1 MPLSLIIVTITY
13 NIIITFIISSDLAS
27 INPGQ
32 HEVHILITLGTFQTL
47 QATQSPIASWIQWES
62 ILAKFAQS
70 LKAIKSCE
78 FRDSFIKVGEN
89 EDNER
94 ITSIAMR
101 LHLFFWLL
109 LFLLLLEQNYCILYQ
124 GSWKDFRDFPFVVFV
139 RVWPISI
146 NPTSL
151 SNCFNFLDTSWNLMP
166 IISTKLS
173 KYSNFE
179 VFPRILKQMK
189 AGWTENIKELKTWN

>member
-32 HEVHILITLGTFQTL
+32 YEVHILITLGTFQTL
-47 QATQSPIASWIQWES
+47 QATQSAIDSWIQWES
-62 ILAKFAQS
+62 ILAKFTQS

-78 FRDSFIKVGEN
+78 FRDSFIKVGGN
-89 EDNER
+89 EDDEI

-101 LHLFFWLL
+101 LPLFFWLL

>member
-1 MPLSLIIVTITY
+1 MIVLTLYALILQDRPCTLYMYKIHALVTHPRHH
-13 NIIITFIISSDLAS
+13 NLQHHHHCLAS

-32 HEVHILITLGTFQTL
+32 YEVHILITRGTFQTL

-78 FRDSFIKVGEN
+78 FRDSFIKVGGN
-89 EDNER
+89 EDVEI
-94 ITSIAMR
+94 ITRTAMR
-101 LHLFFWLL
+101 LHLFFRLL
-109 LFLLLLEQNYCILYQ
+109 LFLLLLEQNHCILYQ
-124 GSWKDFRDFPFVVFV
+124 GAWKVFRDFPFVVFV

-173 KYSNFE
+173 
-179 VFPRILKQMK
+179 
-189 AGWTENIKELKTWN
+189 